1 MRFRH
6 AKSASWLTLFEDA
19 VYGSDKSREKY
30 LQAAQDKLAKQL
42 EARAK
47 RAEELDRMG
56 AKP

>member
-1 MRFRH
+1 
-6 AKSASWLTLFEDA
+6 LFEDA